1 MSLKAYM
8 DVDTGEMVEFLP
20 EQMNDLTPYSFREA
34 KAAAMRCS
42 SQRRQAVT
50 VYEEAIKKLAAAE
63 NEYRKQLA
71 LEVLNQKRIGPSTT
85 AEVLAKGEPQVRAAR
100 ERYTLADGMRYAALE
115 AIRGCDGDRQG
126 VAQLS
131 AWSRGV
137 ALGPWGEGQG

>member
-1 MSLKAYM
+1 M
-8 DVDTGEMVEFLP
+8 DIDSGEMVEFLP
-20 EQMNDLTPYSFREA
+20 EQMHDLTPYDFRGA

-50 VYEEAIKKLAAAE
+50 AYARAIEELADAE
-63 NEYRKQLA
+63 KEYRKELA
-71 LEVLNQKRIGPSTT
+71 KEVTRQKKEGPSTT
-85 AEVLAKGEPQVRAAR
+85 AEVLAKGEPDVLAAR

-137 ALGPWGEGQG
+137 ALGPWGDA

>member
-1 MSLKAYM
+1 MKAYI
-8 DVDTGEMVEFLP
+8 DVDTGEMVEHLP
-20 EQMNDLTPYSFREA
+20 TEMVGLEPYDYREA

-50 VYEEAIKKLAAAE
+50 AYEAAIRELAEAERAYRMTLAQEVSRHKLIGAA
-63 NEYRKQLA
+63 
-71 LEVLNQKRIGPSTT
+71 TT
-85 AEVLAKGEPQVRAAR
+85 AEVLAKGEESVLAAR

-137 ALGPWGEGQG
+137 ALGPWGEGQ